1 MRVSMQQM
9 HRLNLNSMQMNQANY
24 GKVLQQMSSG
34 KKLNVPSDDPLGAVQ
49 SLSLQREQASLNQYM
64 SNISSLRMS
73 LSRSES
79 TLDNMNNVLY
89 RVRDLS
95 LQGGNGALTHEDR
108 KGIAAELRVLQDSLV
123 EHVNA
128 KDEKG
133 KYIYSGN
140 EVDTP
145 PVAQDASGNWVYQGD
160 LSQRDVPVGEGN
172 WIPGNDT
179 AGAIFFA
186 GGEDIFNGLSE
197 WIDVLEDPTLVPG
210 DPAFDAAMDKAMRT
224 IDNTMASIGQTMTE
238 LGGRQQGMDLLETA
252 HQDIGMFNQELIGEI
267 ENLDYGE
274 ASLSLATYLMALQA
288 TQQSYVKINQLSL
301 FNHL

>member
-9 HRLNLNSMQMNQANY
+9 HRLNLSSMQMNQANY
-24 GKVLQQMSSG
+24 GTVLHQMSTG

-79 TLDNMNNVLY
+79 SLDNMNNVLY
-89 RVRDLS
+89 RVRDLT
-95 LQGGNGALTHEDR
+95 LQGNNGSMTHEDR

-140 EVDTP
+140 EVNTP

-160 LSQRDVPVGEGN
+160 LAQRDVPVGEGN

-179 AGAIFFA
+179 AGALFFSGA
-186 GGEDIFNGLSE
+186 GDIFNE
-197 WIDVLEDPTLVPG
+197 MDNWIAVLEDPNLAPG
-210 DPAFDAAMDKAMRT
+210 DPAFEAAFTSALGTVDS
-224 IDNTMASIGQTMTE
+224 TMGSIGQTMTE
-238 LGGRQQGMDLLETA
+238 LGGRQQAMELLETA
-252 HQDIGMFNQELIGEI
+252 HEDVGMFNQELIGEI
-267 ENLDYGE
+267 ENLDYAE
-274 ASLSLATYLMALQA
+274 ASLALATYLTALQA